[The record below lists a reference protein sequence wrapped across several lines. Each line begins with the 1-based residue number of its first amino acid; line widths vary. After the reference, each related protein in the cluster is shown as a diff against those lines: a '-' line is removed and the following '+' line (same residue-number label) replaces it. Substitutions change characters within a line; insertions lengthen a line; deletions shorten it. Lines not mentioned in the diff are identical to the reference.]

1 MMEDPVTLSRKYADF
16 IQQSLLW
23 HQQQQ
28 LPLTTWADATSPSPS
43 QVGDI
48 TDGSVHWQPVL
59 QQPSADFSNVEQALA
74 LSLHPDIKNF
84 YQHYYGAGL
93 AAEHQRGKLA
103 LLMVWNADDVK
114 RLQENIIGHIL
125 MKRRLKQRETVFF
138 ATTEDDDILLSVLNS
153 TGEVYLERV
162 GQEVSEKLADN
173 LAEFI
178 SQLQPCSYEGI

>member
-28 LPLTTWADATSPSPS
+28 LPLTTWADLASPSPS

-48 TDGSVHWQPVL
+48 IDGSVQWQPVL
-59 QQPSADFSNVEQALA
+59 QQPTADFSNVEQALE
-74 LSLHPDIKNF
+74 LRLHPDIISY
-84 YQHYYGAGL
+84 YQHYFGAGL

-103 LLMVWNADDVK
+103 LLMVWNADDLA

-162 GQEVSEKLADN
+162 GQEVSEKLASN

-178 SQLQPCSYEGI
+178 SQLQPCSYEGL